1 MDFSDLNDSLG
12 QFESALSSEKVS
24 LESPSPKT
32 ILLALDGSNQDRT
45 AIALAGELGR
55 RFKARVVVTRGS
67 EGGDVPDA
75 VREQVEAVKGE
86 LAAAPYAL
94 QSDAMFQSA
103 PLPAQ
108 QVLASQQ
115 KLGADLVI
123 IPAPYLR
130 DVGLLGDESLSS
142 PIDMLLAE
150 CAAPMLLVRHPLD
163 DPKAALARMLIP
175 MTVNV
180 PALGAAAGWAFKMV
194 DPAGKVE
201 LYAVADES
209 AVEDARKLLGAD
221 VELTADALLRAENKL
236 AGGMTSAV
244 QQKGTE
250 TGVKVV
256 VDVAVGKAL
265 KLTLA
270 RIHEAP
276 CIVCTGTP
284 LDRTT
289 RAFGRVQNVA
299 LGSKYPVLVVRR

>member
-12 QFESALSSEKVS
+12 QFESALSGEKVT
-24 LESPSPKT
+24 LESPAPKT
-32 ILLALDGSNQDRT
+32 ILLALDGSNQDAT
-45 AIALAGELGR
+45 ALALAGELAR
-55 RFKARVVVTRGS
+55 RFKARVVVTRGC
-67 EGGDVPDA
+67 EGEAPEA
-75 VREQVEAVKGE
+75 VREQVEAAKGE
-86 LAAAPYAL
+86 LAAQPYGVDSAVI
-94 QSDAMFQSA
+94 FKSA

-108 QVLASQQ
+108 QILAAQQ
-115 KLGADLVI
+115 KLGADLVV

-150 CAAPMLLVRHPLD
+150 CTAPLLLVRHPLD
-163 DPKAALARMLIP
+163 APKAALRRMLIP

-194 DPAGKVE
+194 DPDGKVE
-201 LYAVADES
+201 LYAVADEA
-209 AVEDARKLLGAD
+209 AVEDARKLMGVD
-221 VELTADALLRAENKL
+221 EELTADALLRAESKL

-250 TGVKVV
+250 TGVTVV

-265 KLTLA
+265 KLTLG

-289 RAFGRVQNVA
+289 RAFNRVQNVT